1 MVLRFRELVHAL
13 SEVKT
18 WEKPRVELEQYP
30 TPPDLAAHMLFAA
43 YDEGDVEDALVADL
57 GCGGCVLGIAAALLG
72 AAHVVGVDIDPAAL
86 RVAAQNVDAAEV
98 CVDLLACD
106 VLQLAMRSFAAT
118 EGVGD
123 SNADSSQPAG
133 TRATLSAVD
142 AAAEAANRTF
152 PCFIESTY
160 PTKVQYASA
169 KAAAVAAARA
179 GAMTEDANAKVS
191 AEELIPIGRGAF
203 DLVLMNPPF
212 GTQQHSNGID
222 MRFLRAG
229 LAMCTAD
236 GAVYSLNK
244 TSTRAY
250 IAKTAAA
257 WGVSSR
263 VVAELQFEIP
273 KMYKHHKH
281 ESLDVAVDFWRFSP
295 GLSTDQEAETPPGAV
310 PRPLSSSSSSSSSSS
325 RGGPSGKGMGRGRVD
340 SRIKGAGPG
349 TTGSGRGRGKG
360 GGSSNSSKKKR

>member
-1 MVLRFRELVHAL
+1 MPDAMVLRFRELVHAL

-30 TPPDLAAHMLFAA
+30 TPPDIAAHMLFAA

-57 GCGGCVLGIAAALLG
+57 GCGGCVLGIAAALMG
-72 AAHVVGVDIDPAAL
+72 AAHVVGVDIDPTAL

-118 EGVGD
+118 EGVGN
-123 SNADSSQPAG
+123 SKADSSQPAG
-133 TRATLSAVD
+133 ARATMSAAD
-142 AAAEAANRTF
+142 AAAEVANRAF

-160 PTKVQYASA
+160 PTKVEYASA
-169 KAAAVAAARA
+169 KAAAVAVARA
-179 GAMTEDANAKVS
+179 GALTEDANAKVS
-191 AEELIPIGRGAF
+191 AEELIPIGRGTF

-212 GTQQHSNGID
+212 GTQPHSNGID

-295 GLSTDQEAETPPGAV
+295 RLSTDQETETPPGAV
-310 PRPLSSSSSSSSSSS
+310 PRPLSSSSSS
-325 RGGPSGKGMGRGRVD
+325 RGGPCGKGMGKGRLD
-340 SRIKGAGPG
+340 SRIKGTGPG
-349 TTGSGRGRGKG
+349 ANGSGRGRGKG
-360 GGSSNSSKKKR
+360 GGSSNRSTKR